1 MRIDAHVHMGMMGE
15 KPDREEFLKRL
26 KEAGMDGAAVF
37 SPSPSGNEKDYRK
50 RLERVI
56 GFTKGEELLFP
67 FFFLDPTQEDAHSQM
82 EDALEAGVKGFK
94 IICTHFYPSDPK
106 VLEACRWAAEKGVPV
121 MFHSGILYDG
131 INVSGKLATEV
142 VENATTGA
150 KTMDELADEWNAA
163 WTAAQE
169 ENGVTPQ

>member
-94 IICTHFYPSDPK
+94 II
-106 VLEACRWAAEKGVPV
+106 
-121 MFHSGILYDG
+121 
-131 INVSGKLATEV
+131 
-142 VENATTGA
+142 
-150 KTMDELADEWNAA
+150 
-163 WTAAQE
+163 
-169 ENGVTPQ
+169 